1 MQASSIE
8 YIMAYDDHDFN
19 LKKKEMAE
27 LQAAASRKYNT
38 AGTRREF
45 TRYVFND
52 LLYEVGASEIKT
64 WRKTPLAIST
74 LASAS
79 ASPSPGRAILKAE
92 YSQDKIQSYLFPSTR
107 RIYDHSD
114 VVKTTFR
121 IHTNIYIN
129 FETQSRPDS
138 DLVHKAYISYN
149 MPPHAKDDPDT
160 IKAII
165 DGAIALLA
173 WI

>member
-45 TRYVFND
+45 TRYAFND

-74 LASAS
+74 LASGK
-79 ASPSPGRAILKAE
+79 GRAILKAE

-138 DLVHKAYISYN
+138 DPVHKAYISYN

-160 IKAII
+160 IKAIV